1 MTIQSLF
8 DDALLA
14 QAAYAV
20 GLKSGMT
27 DSELEKELLRVDGVT
42 PAQAKYFVIC
52 GVRV

>member
-20 GLKSGMT
+20 DLKSGMS
-27 DSELEKELLRVDGVT
+27 DDNLELELLNVDGVT